1 MGLERALGG
10 EFGLGLLITLILK
23 RLERQHRDKSN
34 STQCILEAILYII
47 GAGPPGQDGQ
57 DIWDNK
63 RYSILCLSTHCPQY
77 RSVLEKNF
85 PANMTPAEERGWF
98 SSTVEE
104 YTPVGNSEK

>member
-34 STQCILEAILYII
+34 STVYSVHIVYWRQFFTLSMQRLQDKTGKTYGTTSAIVSFAY
-47 GAGPPGQDGQ
+47 
-57 DIWDNK
+57 
-63 RYSILCLSTHCPQY
+63 LSTHCPQY
-77 RSVLEKNF
+77 RSVLEEKKF

-98 SSTVEE
+98 SSTVL
-104 YTPVGNSEK
+104 